1 MGQVMYRS
9 MCWSMYRSMS
19 LSMSPPTSLEALRR
33 MGLPRLLCTKVKGNK
48 KETRS
53 KRFAP
58 F

>member
-9 MCWSMYRSMS
+9 MRWSMSLSMS

>member
-9 MCWSMYRSMS
+9 MCWSMSLSMS